1 MTAAVMLLRNG
12 KTRKEIRI
20 VSALTKIFKKKSKK
34 KVRGFEKGEGGMYS
48 ISSFVY
54 RGKLW

>member
-1 MTAAVMLLRNG
+1 MEVSLRHG
-12 KTRKEIRI
+12 KTRQDFQI
-20 VSALTKIFKKKSKK
+20 VSVLTKIFRKKSEK
-34 KVRGFEKGEGGMYS
+34 KVRGFEKDGGGVYS

>member
-12 KTRKEIRI
+12 KTRQDFRI
-20 VSALTKIFKKKSKK
+20 ISVLTKIFRKKSEK